1 MTKYLKPII
10 VLVLLV
16 VVSYPASVY
25 AWENDDHSSAI
36 CDGEWA
42 KVRVTFKNLESKAM
56 NVVAFDE
63 NTGKS
68 VDLGQINPGETK
80 VGIIDL
86 GIHNTEAGRIRFEM
100 TWSSGEEGSDIEYS
114 RHSDEICKKDEE
126 EEDEEEDHEDENG
139 GEEENGGEDE
149 NGNGDEEG
157 ENGGG
162 VGGKEEEKISED
174 KKSENLEVNKKV
186 RIGDN
191 DKYSSKVV
199 GVDQSE
205 IITFLLELKNTGEK
219 NIQDIKVVD
228 DLPEE
233 FELISGKLEDK
244 VGEVKDGEAK
254 NLFIVVKVK
263 DGVNLAGKC
272 VINKVEAKWD
282 DNKESDEATVCFEEK
297 ELIELPKTGPDGNL
311 LSVLGALSLIM
322 GTTIKVYTEIKKG

>member
-100 TWSSGEEGSDIEYS
+100 TWSSGEEGSDVEYS
-114 RHSDEICKKDEE
+114 KHSDEICKKDE
-126 EEDEEEDHEDENG
+126 NG
-139 GEEENGGEDE
+139 DEDE
-149 NGNGDEEG
+149 NGNGGEGG

-162 VGGKEEEKISED
+162 VGGITEEGGDEGED
-174 KKSENLEVNKKV
+174 KKSERLEVNKKV
-186 RIGDN
+186 RIGD
-191 DKYSSKVV
+191 DEKYSSKAV

-205 IITFLLELKNTGEK
+205 TITFLLEIKNTGEK
-219 NIQDIKVVD
+219 NIQDIEVED
-228 DLPEE
+228 DLPDELS
-233 FELISGKLEDK
+233 LISGNLNTTVSEI
-244 VGEVKDGEAK
+244 KDGSGK
-254 NLFIVVKVK
+254 NLFIVAKVK

-272 VINKVEAKWD
+272 VTNKVKISWD
-282 DNKESDEATVCFEEK
+282 DESESDEATVCFEDK
-297 ELIELPKTGPDGNL
+297 ELTELPKTGVDSNI
-311 LSVLGALSLIM
+311 LSALGTVSLIM
-322 GTTIKVYTEIKKG
+322 GTSLKVYANLKKR